1 MSNKVLTDL
10 YVEKLKPTRGR
21 RVEIFDAT
29 FPGLALRVSES
40 GRKSWSL
47 FYRLHGRQHRFTIG
61 AYPQF
66 LPAAARAKAT
76 ELRNQV
82 DLGIN
87 PAVEKRS
94 RRTDPLPEVETFE
107 TVLADYFS
115 QYAATNMAPSTYA
128 ETKRQLERDVLPH
141 WRDMPLREIRDRHV
155 LKLINDIAA
164 AGNGVTANRT
174 FSRLRAFFNWSISQL
189 RLETSSPAQGLVAPV
204 KEEARDRALSDDEIR
219 LFWSATAEIG
229 WPFGPIA
236 RLLLLTAQRRDEV
249 SKMSWSEIDFA
260 KGVWVI
266 PAERAKNSR
275 AHEVHLSAGAL
286 AVLKSLPQPHRGLVF
301 SVTGGDAVSG
311 FSRAKDRIDAAMLRL
326 RRREL
331 RLPETDDELRRHLD
345 IPKRKPLPVEIPH
358 WTLHDLRRSAVTK
371 MAEDLKIAPHIV
383 DKILNHASGTIR
395 GVAAIYNRAQY
406 LDERRAALEAWSNW
420 IVALTNPNKK
430 KTNVVGLRR

>member
-1 MSNKVLTDL
+1 LSRKALTDL

-21 RVEIFDAT
+21 RVEVFDAS

-47 FYRLHGRQHRFTIG
+47 FFRLSGKQHRFTIG

-66 LPAAARAKAT
+66 KPAAARAKAT
-76 ELRNQV
+76 DIRNQV
-82 DLGIN
+82 DQGVN
-87 PAVEKRS
+87 PAIEKRS
-94 RRTDPLPEVETFE
+94 RRNDPLPEVETFE

-115 QYAATNMAPSTYA
+115 QYAANNMAPSTYA

-141 WRDMPLREIRDRHV
+141 WRNMALRDIKDRHV

-174 FSRLRAFFNWSISQL
+174 FSRLRAFFNWAISQL
-189 RLETSSPAQGLVAPV
+189 RLETSPAKGLVAPV
-204 KEEARDRALSDDEIR
+204 KEEARDRALSNDEIR
-219 LFWSATAEIG
+219 WFWAGCQEIG
-229 WPFGPIA
+229 WPFGPVA

-249 SKMSWSEIDFA
+249 SKMSWPEIDLA
-260 KGVWVI
+260 KGVWTI
-266 PAERAKNSR
+266 PAARAKNGR

-286 AVLKSLPQPHRGLVF
+286 AILEGLPRSHRGLVF
-301 SVTGGDAVSG
+301 SVTGDEAVSG
-311 FSRAKDRIDAAMLRL
+311 FSRAKERLDAAMRRL

-331 RLPETDDELRRHLD
+331 GLPESDDELRRHLE

-358 WTLHDLRRSAVTK
+358 WTFHDLRRTAVTK

-406 LDERRAALEAWSNW
+406 LDERRAALEAWSNR
-420 IVALTNPNKK
+420 ILALTSPKK
-430 KTNVVGLRR
+430 KSNVVGLRR

>member
-1 MSNKVLTDL
+1 LAHKVLTDL

-47 FYRLHGRQHRFTIG
+47 FYRLHGKQHRFTIG

-66 LPAAARAKAT
+66 KPADARTKAT
-76 ELRNQV
+76 QIRNQV
-82 DLGIN
+82 DLGVN

-94 RRTDPLPEVETFE
+94 RRNDPLPSLETFE

-141 WRDMPLREIRDRHV
+141 WRDMPLRDIKDRHV

-189 RLETSSPAQGLVAPV
+189 RLETSPAKGLVAPV
-204 KEEARDRALSDDEIR
+204 KEEARDRALIDDEIR
-219 LFWSATAEIG
+219 WFWSATEEIG

-249 SKMSWSEIDFA
+249 SKMSWSEIDLA
-260 KGVWVI
+260 KGVWTI
-266 PAERAKNSR
+266 PAARAKNSR

-286 AVLKSLPQPHRGLVF
+286 AVLKSLPQPHRGLIF
-301 SVTGGDAVSG
+301 SVTGDDAVSG
-311 FSRAKDRIDAAMLRL
+311 FSRAKDRLDAAMLRL

-331 RLPETDDELRRHLD
+331 GQPESDDELRRHLE

-371 MAEDLKIAPHIV
+371 MAENLKIAPHIV

-420 IVALTNPNKK
+420 LLALTNPHKK

>member
-1 MSNKVLTDL
+1 MSHKVLTDL

-47 FYRLHGRQHRFTIG
+47 FYRLHGKQHRFTIG

-66 LPAAARAKAT
+66 KPADARTKAT
-76 ELRNQV
+76 EIRNQV
-82 DLGIN
+82 DQGVN
-87 PAVEKRS
+87 PAIEKRS
-94 RRTDPLPEVETFE
+94 RRNDPLPEVETFE

-115 QYAATNMAPSTYA
+115 QYAAKNMAPSTYA

-141 WRDMPLREIRDRHV
+141 WRDMPLRDIKDRHV

-189 RLETSSPAQGLVAPV
+189 RLETSPAKGLVAPV
-204 KEEARDRALSDDEIR
+204 KEEARDRALTNDEIR
-219 LFWSATAEIG
+219 WFWSATDEIG

-249 SKMSWSEIDFA
+249 SKMSWSEIDLK
-260 KGVWVI
+260 KGVWTI
-266 PAERAKNSR
+266 PAARAKNSR

-286 AVLKSLPQPHRGLVF
+286 AVLKSLPEPHRGLVF
-301 SVTGGDAVSG
+301 SVTGEDAVSG
-311 FSRAKDRIDAAMLRL
+311 FSRAKDRIDAAMIRL

-331 RLPETDDELRRHLD
+331 SQPESDDELRRHLE
-345 IPKRKPLPVEIPH
+345 IPKRKALPVEIPH
-358 WTLHDLRRSAVTK
+358 WTLHDLRRTAVTK

-406 LDERRAALEAWSNW
+406 LDERKAALEAWNNW
-420 IVALTNPNKK
+420 ILALTNPKK

>member
-1 MSNKVLTDL
+1 MPHKVLTDL

-66 LPAAARAKAT
+66 KPAAARTKAT
-76 ELRNQV
+76 EIRNQV

-107 TVLADYFS
+107 TVLADYFRV
-115 QYAATNMAPSTYA
+115 YAAKEMAPSTYA

-141 WRDMPLREIRDRHV
+141 WKDMPLRDIRDKHV

-164 AGNGVTANRT
+164 AGKGVTANRT
-174 FSRLRAFFNWSISQL
+174 YSRLRAFFNWTISQL
-189 RLETSSPAQGLVAPV
+189 RLETSPAKGLVAPV
-204 KEEARDRALSDDEIR
+204 KEKARDRALTSDEIR
-219 LFWSATAEIG
+219 WFWSATDEIG

-249 SKMSWSEIDFA
+249 SKMSWSEIDLA
-260 KGVWVI
+260 KVVWTI
-266 PAERAKNSR
+266 PKERAKNNR

-286 AVLKSLPQPHRGLVF
+286 AVLKSLPEPHRGLVF
-301 SVTGGDAVSG
+301 SVTGDDAVSG
-311 FSRAKDRIDAAMLRL
+311 FSRAKDRLDFAMLRL

-331 RLPETDDELRRHLD
+331 GQPESDDELRRHLD

-358 WTLHDLRRSAVTK
+358 WVLHDLRRSAVTK

-383 DKILNHASGTIR
+383 EKILNHASGTIR

-406 LDERRAALEAWSNW
+406 LDERKAALEAWSNW

>member
-1 MSNKVLTDL
+1 MSHKVLTDL

-29 FPGLALRVSES
+29 FPGLALRISES

-66 LPAAARAKAT
+66 KPAAARAKAT

-82 DLGIN
+82 DLGVN

-141 WRDMPLREIRDRHV
+141 WRDMAIREIKDRHA
-155 LKLINDIAA
+155 LKLINDIAV

-174 FSRLRAFFNWSISQL
+174 FSRLRAFFNWAIGQL
-189 RLETSSPAQGLVAPV
+189 RLSESPVRNLKPPA
-204 KEEARDRALSDDEIR
+204 KEQSRDRALSDDEIR
-219 LFWSATAEIG
+219 WFWSATEEIG

-260 KGVWVI
+260 KGVWTI
-266 PAERAKNSR
+266 PKERAKNNR

-286 AVLKSLPQPHRGLVF
+286 AVLKSLPQPHRGLIF
-301 SVTGGDAVSG
+301 SVTGDDAVSG

-331 RLPETDDELRRHLD
+331 GQPESDDELRRHLE

-358 WTLHDLRRSAVTK
+358 WTLHDLRRTAVTK
-371 MAEDLKIAPHIV
+371 MAEELKIGPHIV

-395 GVAAIYNRAQY
+395 GVALIYNRAQY

-420 IVALTNPNKK
+420 IVALTSPNKK

>member
-1 MSNKVLTDL
+1 VL
-10 YVEKLKPTRGR
+10 
-21 RVEIFDAT
+21 
-29 FPGLALRVSES
+29 S
-40 GRKSWSL
+40 
-47 FYRLHGRQHRFTIG
+47 
-61 AYPQF
+61 
-66 LPAAARAKAT
+66 
-76 ELRNQV
+76 
-82 DLGIN
+82 
-87 PAVEKRS
+87 
-94 RRTDPLPEVETFE
+94 
-107 TVLADYFS
+107 DYFS
-115 QYAATNMAPSTYA
+115 QYAAANMAPSTYA

-141 WRDMPLREIRDRHV
+141 WKDMPLRDIRDRHV

-189 RLETSSPAQGLVAPV
+189 RLETSPAKGLVAPV
-204 KEEARDRALSDDEIR
+204 KEEARDRTLSDDEIR
-219 LFWSATAEIG
+219 WFWSATAEIG

-249 SKMSWSEIDFA
+249 SKMSWPEIDLA

-266 PAERAKNSR
+266 PAARAKNGR

-286 AVLKSLPQPHRGLVF
+286 AVLKSLPEPHRGLIF
-301 SVTGGDAVSG
+301 SVTGDDAVSG

-331 RLPETDDELRRHLD
+331 GLPETDRELRRHLHLSD
-345 IPKRKPLPVEIPH
+345 RKPLPVEIPH

-406 LDERRAALEAWSNW
+406 LEERRAALEAWSNW
-420 IVALTNPNKK
+420 IVALTTPAKK
-430 KTNVVGLRR
+430 KSNIVGLRR

>member
-1 MSNKVLTDL
+1 MSRKVLTDL

-47 FYRLHGRQHRFTIG
+47 FYRHRGKQHRYTIG
-61 AYPQF
+61 GYPQF
-66 LPAAARAKAT
+66 KPAAARTKAT
-76 ELRNQV
+76 EIRNQV
-82 DLGIN
+82 DHGIN
-87 PAVEKRS
+87 PAIEKRS

-141 WRDMPLREIRDRHV
+141 WRDMAIREIKDRHA

-174 FSRLRAFFNWSISQL
+174 FSRLRAFFNWAIGQL
-189 RLETSSPAQGLVAPV
+189 RLSESPVRNLKPPA
-204 KEEARDRALSDDEIR
+204 KEQSRDRALNEDEIR
-219 LFWSATAEIG
+219 WFWSATEEIG

-249 SKMSWSEIDFA
+249 SEMSWPETNLA
-260 KGVWVI
+260 KATWTI
-266 PAERAKNSR
+266 PADRAKNNT

-286 AVLKSLPQPHRGLVF
+286 AILKGLPEPHKGLVF
-301 SVTGGDAVSG
+301 TVTGGAAVSG
-311 FSRAKDRIDAAMLRL
+311 FSRAKDRIDAAMKRL

-331 RLPETDDELRRHLD
+331 GLPETDRELRRHLHLSD
-345 IPKRKPLPVEIPH
+345 RKPLPVEIPH
-358 WTLHDLRRSAVTK
+358 WVLHDLRRTAVTK
-371 MAEDLKIAPHIV
+371 MAEELKIGPHIV
-383 DKILNHASGTIR
+383 DKILNHSSGTIR

-406 LDERRAALEAWSNW
+406 LDERRAALEAWNSW

-430 KTNVVGLRR
+430 ETNVVGLRR

>member
-1 MSNKVLTDL
+1 LSRKVLTDL

-47 FYRLHGRQHRFTIG
+47 FYRLHGRQHRYTIG
-61 AYPQF
+61 SYPQF
-66 LPAAARAKAT
+66 KPAAARTKAT
-76 ELRNQV
+76 EILNQV
-82 DLGIN
+82 DHGED
-87 PAVEKRS
+87 PGAEKRS
-94 RRTDPLPEVETFE
+94 RRSDPLPDVETFE

-115 QYAATNMAPSTYA
+115 QYAAKNMAPSTYV
-128 ETKRQLERDVLPH
+128 ETKRQLERDALPH
-141 WRDMPLREIRDRHV
+141 WKDMPIRDIKDRHV

-174 FSRLRAFFNWSISQL
+174 FSRLRAFFNWAISQL
-189 RLETSSPAQGLVAPV
+189 RLETSPAKGLIAPV
-204 KEEARDRALSDDEIR
+204 KEEARDRALSNDEIR
-219 LFWSATAEIG
+219 MFWNGCEEIG

-249 SKMSWSEIDFA
+249 SKMSWTEIDLA
-260 KGVWVI
+260 KGVWTI
-266 PAERAKNSR
+266 PAARAKNSR

-286 AVLKSLPQPHRGLVF
+286 AVLKSLPGLHRGLVF
-301 SVTGGDAVSG
+301 SVTGDDAVSG
-311 FSRAKDRIDAAMLRL
+311 FSRAKERLDAAMLRL

-331 RLPETDDELRRHLD
+331 GLPEADEELRRHLD

-358 WTLHDLRRSAVTK
+358 WTFHDLRRTAVTK

-420 IVALTNPNKK
+420 IVALTNPKK

>member
-1 MSNKVLTDL
+1 MSHKVLTDL

-47 FYRLHGRQHRFTIG
+47 FYRHGGKQHRFTIG

-66 LPAAARAKAT
+66 KPAAARTKAT
-76 ELRNQV
+76 EIRNQV

-87 PAVEKRS
+87 PAVEKRT

-107 TVLADYFS
+107 AVLADYFS
-115 QYAATNMAPSTYA
+115 QYAAKNMAPSTYA
-128 ETKRQLERDVLPH
+128 ETKRQIERDVLPH
-141 WRDMPLREIRDRHV
+141 WRDMPLRDIRDRHV

-189 RLETSSPAQGLVAPV
+189 RLETSPARGLVAPV

-219 LFWSATAEIG
+219 WFWSATEEIG

-249 SKMSWSEIDFA
+249 SKMSWSEIDLA
-260 KGVWVI
+260 KGVWAI
-266 PAERAKNSR
+266 PAARAKNNR

-301 SVTGGDAVSG
+301 SVTGDDAVSG

-420 IVALTNPNKK
+420 IIALTSPNKK

>member
-1 MSNKVLTDL
+1 MSHKVLTDL

-47 FYRLHGRQHRFTIG
+47 FYRLHGKQHRFTIG

-66 LPAAARAKAT
+66 LPAAARSRAT
-76 ELRNQV
+76 EIRNQV
-82 DLGIN
+82 DLGVN

-94 RRTDPLPEVETFE
+94 RRTDPLPEVDTFE

-141 WRDMPLREIRDRHV
+141 WRDMAIREIKDRHA

-174 FSRLRAFFNWSISQL
+174 FSRLRAFFNWAIGQL
-189 RLETSSPAQGLVAPV
+189 RLSESPVRNLKPPA
-204 KEEARDRALSDDEIR
+204 KEQSRDRALNEDEIR
-219 LFWSATAEIG
+219 WFWSACEEVG

-249 SKMSWSEIDFA
+249 SEMSWSEIDFA

-266 PAERAKNSR
+266 PKERAKNNR

-286 AVLKSLPQPHRGLVF
+286 AVLKSLPQPHRGLIF
-301 SVTGGDAVSG
+301 SVTGDDAVSG
-311 FSRAKDRIDAAMLRL
+311 FSRAKDRLDAAMLRL

-331 RLPETDDELRRHLD
+331 GLPETDRELRRHLHLSD
-345 IPKRKPLPVEIPH
+345 RKPLPVEIPH
-358 WTLHDLRRSAVTK
+358 WVLHDLRRTAVTK
-371 MAEDLKIAPHIV
+371 MAEELKIGPHIA

-406 LDERRAALEAWSNW
+406 LDERKAALEAWSNW
-420 IVALTNPNKK
+420 VVALTSPNKK

>member
-1 MSNKVLTDL
+1 MPHKVLTDL

-47 FYRLHGRQHRFTIG
+47 FYRLHGKQQRYTIG
-61 AYPQF
+61 VYPQF
-66 LPAAARAKAT
+66 KPAAARTKAT
-76 ELRNQV
+76 EILNQV
-82 DLGIN
+82 DHGID
-87 PAVEKRS
+87 PTAEKRS
-94 RRTDPLPEVETFE
+94 RRLDPLPKMETFE

-115 QYAATNMAPSTYA
+115 QYAAKNMAPSTYA
-128 ETKRQLERDVLPH
+128 ETKRQLERDALPH
-141 WRDMPLREIRDRHV
+141 WKDMPLRDIRDRHV

-189 RLETSSPAQGLVAPV
+189 RLENSPAKGLVAPV

-219 LFWSATAEIG
+219 WFWSGCEEIG

-249 SKMSWSEIDFA
+249 SRVSWAEIDLA
-260 KGVWVI
+260 KGVWTI
-266 PAERAKNSR
+266 PAARAKNSR

-286 AVLKSLPQPHRGLVF
+286 AVLNGLPEPHRGLVF
-301 SVTGGDAVSG
+301 SVTGDDAVSG
-311 FSRAKDRIDAAMLRL
+311 FSRAKDRLDTAMRRL

-331 RLPETDDELRRHLD
+331 GLPETDDELRRHLD

-358 WTLHDLRRSAVTK
+358 WTFHDLRRSAVTK

-395 GVAAIYNRAQY
+395 GVAAVYNRAQY
-406 LDERRAALEAWSNW
+406 LAERRSALEAWSSW
-420 IVALTNPNKK
+420 IVALTSPIKK

>member
-1 MSNKVLTDL
+1 MSHKVLTDL

-40 GRKSWSL
+40 GQKSWSL
-47 FYRLHGRQHRFTIG
+47 FYRHRGKQHRYTIG

-66 LPAAARAKAT
+66 KPSAARAKAT
-76 ELRNQV
+76 EIRNQV
-82 DLGIN
+82 DMGVN

-94 RRTDPLPEVETFE
+94 RRNDPLPEVETFE

-141 WRDMPLREIRDRHV
+141 WKTMPLRDIRDRHV

-189 RLETSSPAQGLVAPV
+189 RLETSPAKGLVAPV

-219 LFWSATAEIG
+219 WFWSATEEIG

-260 KGVWVI
+260 KGVWTI
-266 PAERAKNSR
+266 PKERAKNNR
-275 AHEVHLSAGAL
+275 AHEVALSAGAL

-301 SVTGGDAVSG
+301 SVTGDDAVSG
-311 FSRAKDRIDAAMLRL
+311 FSRAKDRLDFAMLRL

-331 RLPETDDELRRHLD
+331 GQPESDDELRRHLD
-345 IPKRKPLPVEIPH
+345 IAKRKPLPVEIPH

-406 LDERRAALEAWSNW
+406 LDERRAALEAWSSW
-420 IVALTNPNKK
+420 VVALTNPNKK

>member
-1 MSNKVLTDL
+1 LAHKVLTDL

-47 FYRLHGRQHRFTIG
+47 FYRLHGKQHRFTIG

-66 LPAAARAKAT
+66 LPAAARSRAT
-76 ELRNQV
+76 EIRNQV
-82 DLGIN
+82 DLGVN

-94 RRTDPLPEVETFE
+94 RRNDPLPEVETFE

-115 QYAATNMAPSTYA
+115 QYAAKNMAQSTYA

-141 WRDMPLREIRDRHV
+141 WRDMPLRDIKDRHV

-189 RLETSSPAQGLVAPV
+189 RLETSPAKGLVAPV
-204 KEEARDRALSDDEIR
+204 KEEARDRALTNDEIR
-219 LFWSATAEIG
+219 WFWSATEEIG

-249 SKMSWSEIDFA
+249 SKMSWSEIDLA
-260 KGVWVI
+260 KGIWTI
-266 PAERAKNSR
+266 PKERAKNTR
-275 AHEVHLSAGAL
+275 AHKVHLSAGAL
-286 AVLKSLPQPHRGLVF
+286 AVLKSLPEPHRGLIF
-301 SVTGGDAVSG
+301 SVTGDDAVSG

-331 RLPETDDELRRHLD
+331 GLPESDDDLRRHLE
-345 IPKRKPLPVEIPH
+345 IPKRKALPVEIPH
-358 WTLHDLRRSAVTK
+358 WTFHDLRRSAVTK

-395 GVAAIYNRAQY
+395 GVAAIYNRAEY

-420 IVALTNPNKK
+420 ILALTSPKK

>member
-1 MSNKVLTDL
+1 MPRKVLTDL
-10 YVEKLKPTRGR
+10 YVEKIKPTRGR

-76 ELRNQV
+76 EIRNQV
-82 DLGIN
+82 DLGVN

-94 RRTDPLPEVETFE
+94 RRNDPLPEVETFE

-115 QYAATNMAPSTYA
+115 QYAAANMAASTYA
-128 ETKRQLERDVLPH
+128 ETKRQIERDVLPH
-141 WRDMPLREIRDRHV
+141 WKDLPLRDIRDRHV

-189 RLETSSPAQGLVAPV
+189 RLETSPARGLVAPV

-219 LFWSATAEIG
+219 WFWSATEEIG

-249 SKMSWSEIDFA
+249 SKMSWSEIDLA

-266 PAERAKNSR
+266 PAARAKNSR

-286 AVLKSLPQPHRGLVF
+286 AILKSLPQPHRGLVF
-301 SVTGGDAVSG
+301 SVTGDDAVSG

-331 RLPETDDELRRHLD
+331 GLPETEDELRRHLE
-345 IPKRKPLPVEIPH
+345 IPKRKPLPVEIAH
-358 WTLHDLRRSAVTK
+358 WTFHDLRRTAVTK

-420 IVALTNPNKK
+420 LLALTNPNKK

>member
-1 MSNKVLTDL
+1 MPRKVLTDL
-10 YVEKLKPTRGR
+10 YVEKIKPTRGR
-21 RVEIFDAT
+21 RVEIFDAN

-47 FYRLHGRQHRFTIG
+47 FYRLHGGQHRFTIG

-66 LPAAARAKAT
+66 LPAAARTKAT
-76 ELRNQV
+76 EIRNQV
-82 DLGIN
+82 DLGVN

-94 RRTDPLPEVETFE
+94 RRNDPLPEVETFE

-128 ETKRQLERDVLPH
+128 ETKRQIERDVLPH
-141 WRDMPLREIRDRHV
+141 WKDLPLRDIRDRHV

-189 RLETSSPAQGLVAPV
+189 RLETSPARGLVAPV

-219 LFWSATAEIG
+219 WFWSATEEIG

-249 SKMSWSEIDFA
+249 SKMSWSEIDLA

-266 PAERAKNSR
+266 PAERARNSR

-286 AVLKSLPQPHRGLVF
+286 VVLKGLPKPHRGFVF
-301 SVTGGDAVSG
+301 SVTGDDAVSG
-311 FSRAKDRIDAAMLRL
+311 FSRAKDRIDAAMKKL

-345 IPKRKPLPVEIPH
+345 IPKRRPLPVEIPH
-358 WTLHDLRRSAVTK
+358 WTLHDLRRTAVTK

-420 IVALTNPNKK
+420 ILALTNPNKK

>member
-1 MSNKVLTDL
+1 LAHKVLTDL

-47 FYRLHGRQHRFTIG
+47 FYRLHGKQHRFTIG
-61 AYPQF
+61 AFPQF
-66 LPAAARAKAT
+66 KPSAARAKAT
-76 ELRNQV
+76 EIRNQV
-82 DLGIN
+82 DQGIN
-87 PAVEKRS
+87 PAIEKRS
-94 RRTDPLPEVETFE
+94 RRNDPLPEVETFE

-115 QYAATNMAPSTYA
+115 QYAAANMAQSTYT

-141 WRDMPLREIRDRHV
+141 WRDMPLRDIKDRHV
-155 LKLINDIAA
+155 LKLINDIAGG
-164 AGNGVTANRT
+164 GNGVTANRT

-189 RLETSSPAQGLVAPV
+189 RLETSPAKGLVAPV

-219 LFWSATAEIG
+219 WFWSATEEIG

-236 RLLLLTAQRRDEV
+236 RLLLLTAQRRAEV
-249 SKMSWSEIDFA
+249 SKMSWSEIDLA

-266 PAERAKNSR
+266 PAARAKNSR
-275 AHEVHLSAGAL
+275 AHEVHLSAGAR
-286 AVLKSLPQPHRGLVF
+286 AVLKSLPEPHRGLVF
-301 SVTGGDAVSG
+301 SVTGEDAVSG
-311 FSRAKDRIDAAMLRL
+311 FSRAKERIDAAMLRL

-331 RLPETDDELRRHLD
+331 GQPESDDDLRRHLD

-358 WTLHDLRRSAVTK
+358 WTFHDLRRSAVTK
-371 MAEDLKIAPHIV
+371 MAENLKIAPHIV

-420 IVALTNPNKK
+420 IVALTNPKK